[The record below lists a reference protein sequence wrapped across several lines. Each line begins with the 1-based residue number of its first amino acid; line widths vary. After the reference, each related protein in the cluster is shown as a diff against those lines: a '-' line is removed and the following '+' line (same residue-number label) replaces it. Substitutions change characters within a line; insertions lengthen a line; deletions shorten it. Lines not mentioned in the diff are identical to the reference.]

1 MAELSAPP
9 SPPPFPVLPITP
21 LNPLLPLGFRAWG
34 PAAPSLVPT
43 WCALTHIPSL
53 FFPPAPPLPF
63 SILPEC
69 SICPL
74 CVSSRLGPAS
84 SSTSCAPLC
93 PLASGSWFPLSIA
106 LSTFPTCQLLPSTLP
121 HPSPPSPSSLFL
133 SPTGRPRRCR
143 DVHHRSPWPPCKWF
157 LPFWREGWVS
167 S

>member
-9 SPPPFPVLPITP
+9 SPPPFLPVLPITP

-34 PAAPSLVPT
+34 PTAPSLVPT

-84 SSTSCAPLC
+84 SSTSSAPLC
-93 PLASGSWFPLSIA
+93 SSGLWLLVPPEPRPLHLPHLPAAPFYSSPPVSPLPLLPLSR
-106 LSTFPTCQLLPSTLP
+106 P
-121 HPSPPSPSSLFL
+121 HRAPQEMPGCPSSVPVAPL
-133 SPTGRPRRCR
+133 
-143 DVHHRSPWPPCKWF
+143 
-157 LPFWREGWVS
+157 
-167 S
+167 